1 MLEAGFD
8 LQKWVTNSSTLQI
21 YFDQKEDLLSNYQSF
36 EENDG
41 CTFLES
47 QIKFAEDDL
56 QRILRVEWDTQNDE
70 LVCHFSSFI
79 WQDPWKTPKKCVEN

>member
-8 LQKWVTNSSTLQI
+8 LQKWVTNSSALQI
-21 YFDQKEDLLSNYQSF
+21 YFNLKEDLLSNYQSF

-47 QIKFAEDDL
+47 QIKFGEDDL

-70 LVCHFSSFI
+70 FVCHFSSLI
-79 WQDPWKTPKKCVEN
+79 WEDPWKPPKKCVEN